1 MAMGLAKG
9 DGIGLPDLQTAI
21 PPARFN
27 EMHAHAL
34 ASSREQLMMPP
45 LSAQLCSA
53 QITESRAEA
62 SALMA
67 RQPRLETR
75 DTPAAA
81 CVPRTEPTPRGA
93 RGVRLAAAASTPRLI
108 LATPS
113 LATPSPSSTCAGRNS
128 RLSSAVTSECT
139 LSGLRS
145 RPPSAAAA
153 PHGHSCHSHGPGR
166 FPSSWAVAPTPSK
179 PPDSPQVAAP
189 RLRICAL
196 NRSQVHQV
204 GADTARAAG
213 SRAGREGRASG
224 AGGRPQDGERAV
236 APGARGG

>member
-9 DGIGLPDLQTAI
+9 EGIGLPDLQTAI

-81 CVPRTEPTPRGA
+81 CVPRTEPTPRCA

-113 LATPSPSSTCAGRNS
+113 LATPSPSSTCAGRNY
-128 RLSSAVTSECT
+128 RLSSVATSECT
-139 LSGLRS
+139 SN
-145 RPPSAAAA
+145 
-153 PHGHSCHSHGPGR
+153 GR
-166 FPSSWAVAPTPSK
+166 
-179 PPDSPQVAAP
+179 
-189 RLRICAL
+189 
-196 NRSQVHQV
+196 
-204 GADTARAAG
+204 
-213 SRAGREGRASG
+213 
-224 AGGRPQDGERAV
+224 
-236 APGARGG
+236 

>member
-113 LATPSPSSTCAGRNS
+113 LATPSPSSTCAGRNY
-128 RLSSAVTSECT
+128 RLSSEATSECT
-139 LSGLRS
+139 SSGR
-145 RPPSAAAA
+145 
-153 PHGHSCHSHGPGR
+153 
-166 FPSSWAVAPTPSK
+166 
-179 PPDSPQVAAP
+179 
-189 RLRICAL
+189 
-196 NRSQVHQV
+196 
-204 GADTARAAG
+204 
-213 SRAGREGRASG
+213 
-224 AGGRPQDGERAV
+224 
-236 APGARGG
+236 

>member
-1 MAMGLAKG
+1 MGLAKG
-9 DGIGLPDLQTAI
+9 EGIGLQDLQTAI
-21 PPARFN
+21 PPAQFN

-81 CVPRTEPTPRGA
+81 CVPRTEPTPRCA

-166 FPSSWAVAPTPSK
+166 FPSSWAVAAAPLK
-179 PPDSPQVAAP
+179 PPASPPVAAP

-196 NRSQVHQV
+196 NR
-204 GADTARAAG
+204 
-213 SRAGREGRASG
+213 
-224 AGGRPQDGERAV
+224 
-236 APGARGG
+236 